1 MNLNRVI
8 LAGRVV
14 ADPETRMTGTGTA
27 VSNIRMA
34 TNRYYKDKSGQR
46 QEQTEFHN
54 VVFWGRQAEVV
65 RDYLKKGQLVLV
77 EGRLQTRSWEAK
89 DGAKRYSTEVV
100 AEGMQLGPKAGG
112 GPQGGPGQADTASS
126 SAAPASKKPAEAA
139 PVKEEDIPVIDE
151 DTVMN
156 FDDEPAK
163 QVDPKDIPF

>member
-14 ADPETRMTGTGTA
+14 ADPETRMTSGGAT
-27 VSNIRMA
+27 VSNFRMA
-34 TNRYYKDKSGQR
+34 TNRYFQDKSGQK

-54 VVFWGRQAEVV
+54 IVTWARSAEVV

-77 EGRLQTRSWEAK
+77 EGRMQTRSWEGK
-89 DGAKRYSTEVV
+89 DGSKRYTTEVV
-100 AEGMQLGPKAGG
+100 AESIQLGPKAGG
-112 GPQGGPGQADTASS
+112 GGSAAASGQADGASS
-126 SAAPASKKPAEAA
+126 APASKPTEAA
-139 PVKEEDIPVIDE
+139 PIKEEDIPVIDE